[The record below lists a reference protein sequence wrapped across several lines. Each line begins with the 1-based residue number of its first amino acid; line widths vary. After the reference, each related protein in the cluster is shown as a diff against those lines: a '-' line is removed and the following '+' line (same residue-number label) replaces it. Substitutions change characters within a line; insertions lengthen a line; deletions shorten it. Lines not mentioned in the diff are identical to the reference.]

1 MGKLTD
7 KELRVFKLI
16 YFRCLTQQDT
26 ALELCVSQ
34 QCVNQYQANIEKK
47 WEKF

>member
-1 MGKLTD
+1 MNKLTE
-7 KELRVFKLI
+7 KELQVFKKI

-34 QCVNQYQANIEKK
+34 QCVSQYLANIEKK
-47 WEKF
+47 WEKA